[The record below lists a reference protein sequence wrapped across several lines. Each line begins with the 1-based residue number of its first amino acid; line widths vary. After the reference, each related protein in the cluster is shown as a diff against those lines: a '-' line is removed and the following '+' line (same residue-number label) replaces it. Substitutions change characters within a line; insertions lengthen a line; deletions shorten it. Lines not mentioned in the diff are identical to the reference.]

1 MGGGISMQQSDLME
15 TAPQLKS
22 PLTEE
27 EPNIDKVI
35 VKETVLFQLNKY
47 QIDKLASNI
56 FLSIIEFICYIC
68 ECDSCL

>member
-15 TAPQLKS
+15 TATQLKS

-35 VKETVLFQLNKY
+35 VKETVLF
-47 QIDKLASNI
+47 
-56 FLSIIEFICYIC
+56 
-68 ECDSCL
+68 